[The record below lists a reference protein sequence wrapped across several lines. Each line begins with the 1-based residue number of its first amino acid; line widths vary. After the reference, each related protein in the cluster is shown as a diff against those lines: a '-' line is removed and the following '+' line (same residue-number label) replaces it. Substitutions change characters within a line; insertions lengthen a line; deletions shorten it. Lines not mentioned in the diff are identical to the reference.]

1 MKSRKRT
8 LSSRI
13 LNLFILIIFFA
24 SFSLIAQEK
33 SSKSENSKVNEM
45 TEKLNQ
51 KLILSDKQIDQVK
64 SILHDYFTGLQT
76 TSGNGK
82 EAAKL
87 QSTADEKI
95 QILFDKKQKMK
106 FGIISDDW
114 WALAK
119 G

>member
-1 MKSRKRT
+1 
-8 LSSRI
+8 
-13 LNLFILIIFFA
+13 
-24 SFSLIAQEK
+24 
-33 SSKSENSKVNEM
+33 M

-51 KLILSDKQIDQVK
+51 KLILTDKQIKDIK
-64 SILHDYFTGLQT
+64 SILNEYFKGLQS

-95 QILFDKKQKMK
+95 QNLFDKKQKMK
-106 FGIISDDW
+106 FNIISDDW